1 MPDPGNEKLIKKTTL
16 KRVSK
21 FNHGQVTRRVQKK
34 KNVAGNF
41 IAGWCKKG
49 RRRMSGLVAQREEE
63 FHRGDNFWAES

>member
-21 FNHGQVTRRVQKK
+21 FNHGLVTGRRVQK

-41 IAGWCKKG
+41 IAEWCKKG
-49 RRRMSGLVAQREEE
+49 RRRMSGLVA
-63 FHRGDNFWAES
+63 